1 MPKQTVLIAIALFI
15 LLSSLTSCH
24 IAQKIDT
31 HIAGQ
36 FNNKVPKPDK
46 RADSTIFVNSSIPSD
61 PNELSHT
68 VKTWKHLFLLLYWQ
82 YDYRHTCTLNPA
94 IGVNYLRKGIYQQ
107 SNKLKQKLN
116 GKQLELTI
124 EQIPGS
130 FALVDKG
137 HVVLLIVQWDK
148 YYLEPDTKEIIVS
161 YKLLQNG
168 TETKSGKITVD
179 NIQRKK
185 PWNIIFQSWKKATSA
200 FLVRYDADLTEMSRV
215 IVNKLI
221 EEL

>member
-1 MPKQTVLIAIALFI
+1 MPKQIAFIAFVLFI

-24 IAQKIDT
+24 IAQKIDAHVAT
-31 HIAGQ
+31 Q

-46 RADSTIFVNSSIPSD
+46 RTDSTILVNSSIYSD

-68 VKTWKHLFLLLYWQ
+68 VKRWKNLFLLLYWK

-107 SNKLKQKLN
+107 TNKLKQKLN
-116 GKQLELTI
+116 GQQLEITI
-124 EQIPGS
+124 EQIPGI

-137 HVVLLIVQWDK
+137 HVVLLIIQWDK
-148 YYLEPDTKEIIVS
+148 VYIEPDKKDIIVS
-161 YKLLQNG
+161 YKLLNKG
-168 TETKSGKITVD
+168 VETRSGKITID
-179 NIQRKK
+179 NIQKNK
-185 PWNIIFQSWKKATSA
+185 PWPLFQSWKRATTE
-200 FLVRYDADLTEMSRV
+200 FLGRYNADLTEMSRA
-215 IVNKLI
+215 IVNKII

>member
-1 MPKQTVLIAIALFI
+1 MPKQNVFIVIAYFI

-24 IAQKIDT
+24 IAQKMDAYV
-31 HIAGQ
+31 AGQ

-46 RADSTIFVNSSIPSD
+46 RADSTIIVNSPIPSD
-61 PNELSHT
+61 PNELSNT
-68 VKTWKHLFLLLYWQ
+68 VKTWKNLFLLVYWK

-116 GKQLELTI
+116 GQQLEITI

-130 FALVDKG
+130 FAIVDKG
-137 HVVLLIVQWDK
+137 HVVLLLVQWDK
-148 YYLEPDTKEIIVS
+148 FYVEPDSKDIIVS

-168 TETKSGKITVD
+168 VETRSGKINID
-179 NIQRKK
+179 NIQRNK
-185 PWNIIFQSWKKATSA
+185 PMGFFQSWKGATSE
-200 FLVRYDADLTEMSRV
+200 FLGRYNTDLTEMSRT

-221 EEL
+221 AEL